1 MYIIL
6 GEEQIALTLRYW
18 RGVIT
23 LVMYPIIIADIAPY
37 IPGGLM
43 HFNWPRSLCNKPLYR
58 VYHEDLPY
66 NGYNTCEDGYNGKTE
81 NERFS
86 LGSNMLLK

>member
-6 GEEQIALTLRYW
+6 GEEQIALTLWYW

-37 IPGGLM
+37 IPGGLT
-43 HFNWPRSLCNKPLYR
+43 HFNWPRSLCDKPLYR

-81 NERFS
+81 NEKFS
-86 LGSNMLLK
+86 LGSIMLLK